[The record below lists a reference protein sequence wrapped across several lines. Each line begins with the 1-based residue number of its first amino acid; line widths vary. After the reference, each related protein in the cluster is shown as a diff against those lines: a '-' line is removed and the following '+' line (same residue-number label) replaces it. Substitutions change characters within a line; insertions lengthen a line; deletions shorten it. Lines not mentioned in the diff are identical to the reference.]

1 MRLVH
6 NCSVFEEQNRY
17 GSLRQQLLALRTG
30 DVWTGELASSALST
44 ALTFVALGSEA
55 PESLRWLLDHANED
69 GGWGDTPKSIS
80 NLSTTLIVRD
90 TLIYAERMQL
100 CGAECE
106 RVSRTRQRA
115 DIWIRAKAGG
125 ESPASIVT
133 ALARIYGHDRTFAV
147 PILVFHAISTG
158 DANCWHEIP
167 PLPFLLALLPRG
179 FYRLLRLHVVSYALP
194 ALIAVGLCRS
204 IAKARAQ
211 RRCAWAAYVAAPL
224 LRKLHALQPS
234 HGGFLDATPLTAF
247 VCLALRHA
255 GFGNHVVY
263 TRGLQFLR
271 TSLRPDG
278 STAIDSNLRTWVTS
292 LAIRS
297 LLIDHPQAEDL
308 PQQARNDLIRWYCAT
323 QHRVVHPFTG
333 AAPGGWAWTDLP
345 GGVPDA
351 DDTSG
356 ALVALHLLSEPQPSP
371 EIVRVAQAG
380 LAWLLSVQNRNG
392 GIPTFC
398 RGWGKLPFDQSCPD
412 ITAHAL
418 HACARWL
425 PLLEATPS
433 LTPDCTD
440 RLKKAIVKMLRYL
453 HNTQHLDGRW
463 DALWFGHQAH
473 PHGKNPIIGTAR
485 VVDALRHARAAGLDA
500 AELSPMIQR
509 GCDWLAAQQGEHGAW
524 SMGAAGGMEET
535 ALAIIALA
543 GTANTVAA
551 HRGGAWLRS
560 HTFEAL
566 SVPAPIGLYFALLWY
581 HEQLYPRVWVLE
593 ALGKLENGISHG

>member
-1 MRLVH
+1 MH
-6 NCSVFEEQNRY
+6 NCNVFEEQDRY
-17 GSLRQQLLALRTG
+17 VCLRRQLLDLRTG
-30 DVWTGELASSALST
+30 HVWTGQLSSSALST
-44 ALTFVALGSEA
+44 ALTFVALGSET
-55 PESLRWLLDHANED
+55 PKSLCWLLDHVNSD
-69 GGWGDTPKSIS
+69 GGWGDTPESIS

-100 CGAECE
+100 CGADRE
-106 RVSRTRQRA
+106 RVTRTRHVA
-115 DIWIRAKAGG
+115 DAWIRTKTGDD
-125 ESPASIVT
+125 SPASIVA

-158 DANCWHEIP
+158 DTTCWKAIP

-204 IAKARAQ
+204 LAKARAE
-211 RRCAWAAYVAAPL
+211 RRFAWAAYLAAPL

-255 GFGNHVVY
+255 GFDNHAVY
-263 TRGLQFLR
+263 TRGCQFLR
-271 TSLRPDG
+271 ASLRPDG

-297 LLIDHPQAEDL
+297 LLIDRPQSEDL
-308 PQQARNDLIRWYCAT
+308 PQQEREALIRWYCDT
-323 QHRVVHPFTG
+323 QYRVVHPFTG

-351 DDTSG
+351 DDTSA
-356 ALVALHLLSEPQPSP
+356 ALIALHLLASPQPSRA
-371 EIVRVAQAG
+371 IVDVAQAG
-380 LAWLLSVQNRNG
+380 LSWLLAVQNSDG

-412 ITAHAL
+412 ITAHAV
-418 HACARWL
+418 HASARWL
-425 PLLEATPS
+425 SVFSATPP
-433 LTPDCTD
+433 LAPDFTH

-473 PHGKNPIIGTAR
+473 PHGKNPIVGTAR
-485 VVDALRHARAAGLDA
+485 VVDALRYARRYGLETGD
-500 AELSPMIQR
+500 LSTMIQR
-509 GCDWLAAQQGEHGAW
+509 GCDWLATQQNGHGAW
-524 SMGAAGGMEET
+524 SMGSGSMEET
-535 ALAIIALA
+535 ALAMIALT
-543 GTANTVAA
+543 GTSDTIAA
-551 HRGGAWLRS
+551 HRGGAWLRC
-560 HTFEAL
+560 HTLEAL

-593 ALGKLENGISHG
+593 ALGKLENGTPHG